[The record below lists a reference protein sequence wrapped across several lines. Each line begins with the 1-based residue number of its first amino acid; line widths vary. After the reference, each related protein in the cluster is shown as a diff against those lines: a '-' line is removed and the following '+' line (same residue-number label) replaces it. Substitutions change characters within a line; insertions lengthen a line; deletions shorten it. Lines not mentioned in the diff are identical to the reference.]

1 MPKAFF
7 GISSVA
13 LQLPPRPLE
22 ACPPREKHQQNIRT
36 IPYDTVRFRAIPYD
50 TVRYRAI
57 RAHMCLSHCPV
68 GG

>member
-13 LQLPPRPLE
+13 LQLPRVPSRH
-22 ACPPREKHQQNIRT
+22 APREKHQQNIRT
-36 IPYDTVRFRAIPYD
+36 IPYDTVRFRAIPCD

-57 RAHMCLSHCPV
+57 RAHMCMSHCPV